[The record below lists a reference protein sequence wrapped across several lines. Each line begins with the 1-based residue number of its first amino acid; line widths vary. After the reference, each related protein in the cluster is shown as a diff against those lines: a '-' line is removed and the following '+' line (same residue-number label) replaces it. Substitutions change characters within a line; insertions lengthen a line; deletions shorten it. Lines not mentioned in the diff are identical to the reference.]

1 MRADQLTEVFQKQL
15 GARKDG
21 AALLV
26 PEAAE
31 ASVFVGLE
39 GETLAIARVVRLEV
53 ADTLVVIDT
62 AKGDRFVIAAEDVRA
77 VKIDRTESSRRGGAA
92 GFK

>member
-1 MRADQLTEVFQKQL
+1 MKSDQLSEVFVKQL

-31 ASVFVGLE
+31 ASILVGLE
-39 GETLAIARVVRLEV
+39 GETLAIARITRLEISE
-53 ADTLVVIDT
+53 TLITVDT
-62 AKGDRFVIAAEDVRA
+62 AKGDRYVVAAEDVRA
-77 VKIDRTESSRRGGAA
+77 IKMERESTKRGGAA

>member
-1 MRADQLTEVFQKQL
+1 MKSDQLSEVFLKHL

-21 AALLV
+21 TALLL

-31 ASVFVGLE
+31 ASIMVGLE
-39 GETLAIARVVRLEV
+39 GETLAIARITRVEIAESLI
-53 ADTLVVIDT
+53 TIDT
-62 AKGDRFVIAAEDVRA
+62 AKGDRYVVAAEDVRA
-77 VKIDRTESSRRGGAA
+77 VKIEREGTKRGGAA